1 MSSSHAASAI
11 PGPGGPA
18 WRWVSLLRILMLLAA
33 AGALAG
39 AAATSLH
46 ARDAGPAGVVYACP
60 MHPQVTSKEP
70 GHHCPI
76 CHMALE
82 PVHRGA
88 SPAAADPVAVQNL
101 VPHNVIDAVRW
112 RSLLFNTSELRGAA
126 RVEGD
131 GTVTALFYDDQLEA
145 IAPGAAGT
153 FTFTQ
158 DPGAPVAVHRT
169 DDPPVRLDDSTSWI
183 RFRAAGDLRPGRAGW
198 IELPRKPRRVLGV
211 PVSAILES
219 PEGPY
224 VVVPVGGG
232 RFQRRPVKIGE
243 TFAGLGVA
251 AVVSGLRMQDR
262 IISRE
267 AFFVDAERKLDA
279 PSGSTPGGAP

>member
-18 WRWVSLLRILMLLAA
+18 WRWVSFLRILMLLAA

-46 ARDAGPAGVVYACP
+46 ARNAGAPGAVYACP

-70 GHHCPI
+70 GHCPI

-88 SPAAADPVAVQNL
+88 SPAAADPVALENL

-126 RVEGD
+126 RVEDD
-131 GTVTALFYDDQLEA
+131 GTVTALFYDDQLDV
-145 IAPGAAGT
+145 IAPGDAGT
-153 FTFTQ
+153 FTLTQ
-158 DPGAPVAVHRT
+158 DPATPVAVRRT
-169 DDPPVRLDDSTSWI
+169 DDPPVRLDDSTSWV
-183 RFRAAGDLRPGRAGW
+183 RFRASGELRPGRAGW
-198 IELPRKPRRVLGV
+198 VDLPRKPRRVLAV
-211 PVSAILES
+211 PASAVLES
-219 PEGPY
+219 PDGPY
-224 VVVPVGGG
+224 VVTPAGNG
-232 RFQRRPVKIGE
+232 RFERRPVKIGE
-243 TFAGLGVA
+243 TFAGLGVV
-251 AVVSGLRMQDR
+251 AVLSGLRMQDR
-262 IISRE
+262 VISRE

-279 PSGSTPGGAP
+279 PSSQTPGGAP